1 MAGVSYAFD
10 HIRSHP
16 ELVRQMTDT
25 ERETYQNYVATQM
38 DDFY

>member
-1 MAGVSYAFD
+1 MTGVFYAFD
-10 HIRSHP
+10 YIQSYP
-16 ELVRQMTDT
+16 ELGRQMTET